1 MSEVKQKLIDELK
14 KIGKVNFV
22 KKFEEPKD
30 AFAYYFSILDI
41 NGIDSVLSNQ
51 NNYDGITKLEYL
63 DLIREHF
70 ISLKNNDIYALKAYS
85 GVCNG
90 CKNGCSGFT
99 FLDDSKGFFSDI
111 IIEIKDSEI
120 VNFMECFNMVNEVDG
135 LNKIEQLTV
144 KPFKL
149 ESDNFDV
156 PF

>member
-1 MSEVKQKLIDELK
+1 MKVEKQKLISELE
-14 KIGKVNFV
+14 KIGEVIFV
-22 KKFEEPKD
+22 KKFENQKD

-41 NGIDSVLSNQ
+41 NGVDSILSNQ

-63 DLIREHF
+63 NLIKEHF
-70 ISLKNNDIYALKAYS
+70 ISLKNNNIFALKAYS

-90 CKNGCSGFT
+90 CKNACSGFT
-99 FLDDSKGFFSDI
+99 FLDESKGFFTDF
-111 IIEIKDSEI
+111 IIEVKDSEI
-120 VNFMECFNMVNEVDG
+120 VNFMECLNMVNEVDG

-149 ESDNFDV
+149 DSDNSDV

>member
-1 MSEVKQKLIDELK
+1 MNLKQKKIINQLE
-14 KIGKVNFV
+14 KIGEVVFV

-41 NGIDSVLSNQ
+41 NGIDSLLSNQ

-63 DLIREHF
+63 NLIREHF

-111 IIEIKDSEI
+111 IIEIEDSEI

-135 LNKIEQLTV
+135 LNKIEQLIV

-149 ESDNFDV
+149 DSDNYDV